1 MTGSEISSCK
11 FQLIHKLDSYW
22 KRKICLLCEISA
34 FFLCEFFFWGTNFP
48 LEESHYRVS
57 KKKDSQKIYL
67 SKRQKPV
74 QKPLLRKKKKKSIAS
89 PYNVVKP
96 KMQGI

>member
-1 MTGSEISSCK
+1 MIRNAELPVPTYLPCARTPVLPCANNKEKPSVLSAILLASPLPPFPFPAANK
-11 FQLIHKLDSYW
+11 FK
-22 KRKICLLCEISA
+22 
-34 FFLCEFFFWGTNFP
+34 
-48 LEESHYRVS
+48 S